1 MNTYIWSLL
10 AIGLS
15 LSSCLCVRLGYMFL
29 PPSWDDKP
37 FWIGFILYVTVLIV
51 SGLAVMRAF
60 VYAGLATTGG

>member
-1 MNTYIWSLL
+1 
-10 AIGLS
+10 
-15 LSSCLCVRLGYMFL
+15 MFL